1 MQLWQQITWLG
12 APVSKGRI
20 LSIWVAFSILAYVL
34 ASQDWYTLSMSP
46 NGDTVKLATY
56 DGLTAYG
63 NLSPVL
69 MLNFAAILAVAF
81 LGGLGRK
88 IISTVMVLANLATL
102 AWMVTRVAGQDV
114 SGLAKQVEQMTGI
127 AAAHGVEDL
136 TVQTQFAPYAFLL
149 ALTFLT
155 AAALVVLVAER
166 KWPKRQSRTE
176 VASKTAKPSEPKD
189 AIGIW
194 DSQRR

>member
-1 MQLWQQITWLG
+1 MT
-12 APVSKGRI
+12 KGRI
-20 LSIWVAFSILAYVL
+20 LAIWVVFAVLAYVL

-46 NGDTVKLATY
+46 NGETVKLATY

-81 LGGLGRK
+81 VGSIGRRIVTALMILVNLG
-88 IISTVMVLANLATL
+88 TL
-102 AWMVTRVAGQDV
+102 VWMVTRITSQDV

-127 AAAHGVEDL
+127 AAAHGVEGL
-136 TVQTQFAPYAFLL
+136 TVQTQFAPFGFLFALALL
-149 ALTFLT
+149 AL
-155 AAALVVLVAER
+155 AGVVVLVTER
-166 KWPKRQSRTE
+166 KWPKRQARTE
-176 VASKTAKPSEPKD
+176 MASKATRFSEPKD

-194 DSQRR
+194 DSQRG